1 MSIEDIKQYY
11 SATEHSEI
19 REDLTYA
26 VSLTGAARVA
36 IDCGCGAGSDIA
48 FLRQNGFT
56 VHAFDIEEESIRRCR
71 KRYSSDPG
79 VHLSVADFSGFEYP
93 NASLVVADASLF
105 FCPRKEF
112 NFVWSRIEKSLRLE
126 GFFAVRLLD
135 PKIRWQ
141 SRVITDKHFGQTLR
155 FLLKKKYDSTLL
167 ILTF

>member
-11 SATEHSEI
+11 RSTEHSEI

-105 FCPRKEF
+105 FVRGKNSILSGVVSKNRC
-112 NFVWSRIEKSLRLE
+112 VLR
-126 GFFAVRLLD
+126 GF
-135 PKIRWQ
+135 
-141 SRVITDKHFGQTLR
+141 LR
-155 FLLKKKYDSTLL
+155 FVSWTQRYDGRAEL
-167 ILTF
+167 